1 MIFLQFKGIIYY
13 HTNLPKKRIIMP
25 KFNPK
30 MSLSDIHNNH
40 NLSFENKR
48 SSFLK
53 LLEKHIHFESF
64 ISFFVLQNVLGI
76 PSDIMLI
83 NILNLSNELHNFCRF
98 HKVPDA
104 SQLSRFRTNYHAN
117 LVDITEPIYRKINEK
132 NAKYL
137 IYDTS
142 GIELPVKENNPK
154 FLETKLNET
163 KNFPAPKK
171 TALIPPL
178 PNPMYTFYPL

>member
-30 MSLSDIHNNH
+30 MSLSDIHNNL

-64 ISFFVLQNVLGI
+64 IMFLAFLLTLCSSIFLIFPMSFITSAASTKFPML
-76 PSDIMLI
+76 PSFPDSEQIITPILPICLEIWLI
-83 NILNLSNELHNFCRF
+83 LLS
-98 HKVPDA
+98 
-104 SQLSRFRTNYHAN
+104 LST
-117 LVDITEPIYRKINEK
+117 VKSMRKK
-132 NAKYL
+132 
-137 IYDTS
+137 
-142 GIELPVKENNPK
+142 
-154 FLETKLNET
+154 
-163 KNFPAPKK
+163 
-171 TALIPPL
+171 
-178 PNPMYTFYPL
+178 PNT